1 MKLSGK
7 KLCIVLLLLVNAVSA
22 FAQSVVQDRKT
33 SQEATAQAEPLQSF
47 VFLAEGFEEIEALAT
62 VDVLRRGGMD
72 VRTVSINDSREV
84 TGRHGVTVKA
94 DQTFGESDFDRAEW
108 LILPG
113 GMPGARNL
121 RSSDGLCT
129 LLRKH
134 YASNG
139 RIAAICASPA
149 VVLATLGI
157 LEGKE
162 AVCYPGFEDL
172 LVANGA
178 IRRDAPVVVLDKLI
192 TANGPASSLR
202 FALAILAKS
211 VGQERAD
218 KVARGMLL

>member
-1 MKLSGK
+1 M
-7 KLCIVLLLLVNAVSA
+7 
-22 FAQSVVQDRKT
+22 R
-33 SQEATAQAEPLQSF
+33 SF
-47 VFLAEGFEEIEALAT
+47 LFLANGFEEIEALTT

-72 VRTVSINDSREV
+72 IKTVSIENGREV
-84 TGRHGVTVKA
+84 TGSHGITVKA
-94 DQTFGESDFDRAEW
+94 DLTFKEADFSDAEW

-113 GMPGARNL
+113 GMPGAERL
-121 RSSDGLCT
+121 RSDEALCD
-129 LLRKH
+129 LLKIH
-134 YASNG
+134 SAKG
-139 RIAAICASPA
+139 KIAAICASPA

-211 VGQERAD
+211 VGEHQ
-218 KVARGMLL
+218 AREVGSGMLFYPKSVNFYF